1 MFDPPSPLGRRPVRD
16 EHDALGVVSVP
27 AARLWGAAT
36 ERARLHFA
44 IGGDE
49 ARRWPRVV
57 IRAFGLVK
65 RAAAETNQVL
75 GEIDGER
82 AKLILAAA
90 AEVADGAWD
99 DEFPVGVFQTGSG
112 THTNMNAN
120 EVIANRAN
128 QIASQPLGRYR
139 PVHPNDHVNRGQSSN
154 DVFPAV
160 MHLATLEALE
170 RLLLAVDRLRAAL
183 SAGARRWHDLPMLG
197 RTHLQDATPI
207 MFGDVMSGWRAHV
220 DDAVRRLD
228 ECRPGLYALPLG
240 ATAVGTG
247 INAHPRLRR
256 AGHRS
261 AWPTATA
268 RPLRQAAHL
277 GAALAAHD
285 AMAATSAALRALA
298 GALFKIANDVRLYA
312 SGPDGGL
319 GELVLPA
326 NEPGSSIMP
335 GKVNPSQCEAM
346 TMVAL
351 QVFGHDTAVAFA
363 NAQGPLQLNVYKPLI
378 LHDVLQSA
386 RLLDDAVRCV
396 HAVLHRGLAPR
407 PRPHRGAPARL
418 ADAGHGA
425 GAAHRLLACRRDRHR
440 RAPRPDSAARGG
452 AGLGPRL
459 GRRLRQ
465 LGQAR
470 RDGPAARRAGGSGR
484 DRLTRSRRVAAA

>member
-49 ARRWPRVV
+49 ARRWPRIV

-128 QIASQPLGRYR
+128 QIANQPLGRYR

-160 MHLATLEALE
+160 MHLATLDSLE

-247 INAHPRLRR
+247 INAHPRFGAQVIQRL
-256 AGHRS
+256 A
-261 AWPTATA
+261 AATA

-319 GELVLPA
+319 GELELPA

-335 GKVNPSQCEAM
+335 GKVNPSQCEAL

-386 RLLDDAVRCV
+386 RLLDDACDAFTRFCIEGLRPDPARIDAHLRASLMLVTALVPHIGYSRAAEIATAAHRDRIPLREAALASGHVSAADFDSWVRPE
-396 HAVLHRGLAPR
+396 AMA
-407 PRPHRGAPARL
+407 RPHGAPA
-418 ADAGHGA
+418 
-425 GAAHRLLACRRDRHR
+425 GAAET
-440 RAPRPDSAARGG
+440 S
-452 AGLGPRL
+452 
-459 GRRLRQ
+459 
-465 LGQAR
+465 
-470 RDGPAARRAGGSGR
+470 
-484 DRLTRSRRVAAA
+484 